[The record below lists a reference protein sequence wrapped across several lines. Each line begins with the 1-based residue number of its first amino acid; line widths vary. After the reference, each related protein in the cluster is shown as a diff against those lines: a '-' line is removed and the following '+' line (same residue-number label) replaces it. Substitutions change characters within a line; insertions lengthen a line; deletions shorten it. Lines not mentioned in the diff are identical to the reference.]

1 MAVSVDGS
9 RKKSPQGASRTIGG
23 HTVEGSAPA
32 STCQAVFGATLS
44 AHMRDA
50 SALRTA
56 TALRGTGSAPW
67 FAVALLVLSVAINY
81 IDRGN
86 LSIAAPILKD
96 EIGLSASQLGFL
108 LSAFFWTYSAFQIVS
123 GWLVDRFNV
132 NLVLVAGFA
141 FWSLATAATGLVDGF
156 AALVVLRLVLGAG
169 ESVAYPCY
177 SKILVAT
184 MAEKERGLA
193 NALIDAGTKFGP
205 ALGTLA
211 GGVLMAR
218 FGWRPFFIVLGVG
231 SLVWIPLWLARM
243 PAATASGRDVTTDAP
258 GLMDILTQRAAWA
271 SFTGHFCGNYFWYFL
286 LTWLP
291 FYLVRERHF
300 SLEEM
305 ASIGALA
312 YCVTA
317 VASITAGWLSRRALG
332 RGATP
337 TRVRKVCTGG
347 GLGVATIVVLV
358 AATPNQTASIVLL
371 MLACAAYGTFS
382 SSHWAI
388 TQTLAGPEAAGKW
401 SGLQNF
407 VANLSGV
414 IAPALTGIVVDRTGQ
429 FQWAFAAAAIVVLIG
444 AAAYVFGLPAVEP
457 VTWNGTRGRLPAA

>member
-1 MAVSVDGS
+1 MSASS
-9 RKKSPQGASRTIGG
+9 ASLPAERPGAA
-23 HTVEGSAPA
+23 TV
-32 STCQAVFGATLS
+32 
-44 AHMRDA
+44 
-50 SALRTA
+50 
-56 TALRGTGSAPW
+56 PW
-67 FAVALLVLSVAINY
+67 IPVILLVASVAINY

-86 LSIAAPILKD
+86 LSIAAPMLKD

-108 LSAFFWTYSAFQIVS
+108 LSAFFWTYACFQIVS

-132 NLVLVAGFA
+132 NGVLVAGFA
-141 FWSLATAATGLVDGF
+141 FWSLATAATGLVHGF
-156 AALVVLRLVLGAG
+156 AALVILRLLLGAG

-177 SKILVAT
+177 SKILVAN

-211 GGVLMAR
+211 GGFLMAR
-218 FGWRPFFIVLGVG
+218 YGWRPFFIVLGVG

-243 PAATASGRDVTTDAP
+243 PAAAASSNAVAADAP
-258 GLMDILTQRAAWA
+258 GWLDILRQPAAWA

-300 SLEEM
+300 TLEQM
-305 ASIGALA
+305 AGIGALA

-317 VASITAGWLSRRALG
+317 VATMIAGYFSRIALE

-337 TRVRKVCTGG
+337 TRVRKICTGG
-347 GLGVATIVVLV
+347 GLGLTTIVVLV
-358 AATPNQTASIVLL
+358 TVIQDQTLSIALL
-371 MLACAAYGTFS
+371 LLSCAAYGTFS

-388 TQTLAGPEAAGKW
+388 TQTLAGPRAAGKW

-414 IAPALTGIVVDRTGQ
+414 VAPALTGIVVDRTGQ
-429 FQWAFAAAAIVVLIG
+429 FLWAFAASALVVLIG
-444 AAAYVFGLPAVEP
+444 AAAYIFGLRSVETVDWP
-457 VTWNGTRGRLPAA
+457 E